1 MAEFNSS
8 KEKLKA
14 VHDLLNNSL
23 EDMFKNNDSFKR
35 FLEVMSRLPNYSINN
50 LALIYGQKPEAS
62 MVQGFQ
68 QWKKIGR
75 YVQKG
80 QKGLYIY
87 APKHK
92 VTKEIIRD
100 KNGDPVKDENGEDKV
115 KATKKLVGF
124 TPVKVFDV
132 SQTGGQ
138 EIPRTQ
144 DFVHAVKTGQK
155 NMDYEKLYKL
165 VKDSIQSNAKV
176 PVNDIVNTD
185 YLEKNPSVKG
195 YYNIPEHYIVVR
207 NDLPIEHKF
216 KTLIHEFAHSQL
228 HSKTSPFK
236 DAPRNEKEIHAESVA
251 FCVSNYYGL
260 DTSHYSVG
268 YIATWAQDLEKA
280 KQGLADIQKMVAGTV
295 KSIDNIIEK
304 HKLEIL
310 IDNVN
315 EKETK
320 QPEGI
325 VKVEDTNISNIQAES
340 LLEIYNQDK
349 QVEQLKDDKEA
360 FTSSVPIATVEH
372 FKESMDISKN
382 DYLPYFELLDKK
394 SMTFFTGQFIQSD
407 SSKEGF
413 ELQIQG
419 GKVVT
424 QQEFEK
430 GDYLITNLLSKGKN
444 INEQTLSFDDQFF
457 IDKND
462 DKYHISVYTSDGNK
476 ENIGSNEDLKVVKSQ
491 YDYMAIDK
499 SYNQI
504 QFANDM
510 MKRVDL
516 IMNREIRN
524 DITNSYSS
532 IDRKSFQEDVNTLNR
547 HFHDVQIPN
556 DRRVVVPMVECL
568 RDNPSINSLNDLQ
581 HTVGQNQEVAKRLGM
596 NERDY
601 DVMLIDAIGRVVDNT
616 IGEIKSNLTT
626 VEQVDEKTLVL
637 TREREKEQS
646 YISALHLAETS
657 SKGKESTEHHYESYL
672 NDKLR
677 HLLEIS
683 KLDSSLTINKCD
695 KVLSKQEVPSY
706 RFNAK
711 DGNGEKDVLIADCNG
726 NFPYFIQKDK
736 GIDLKEI
743 LQNTSGVQVLTLPER
758 ESRVGELLEVS
769 QKKEDVVER

>member
-1 MAEFNSS
+1 MSEFNSS
-8 KEKLKA
+8 TEKLKA
-14 VHDLLNNSL
+14 VHNLLNNSL

-115 KATKKLVGF
+115 QATKKLVGF

-132 SQTGGQ
+132 SQTSGQ

-165 VKDSIQSNAKV
+165 VKDAIQSNANV

-185 YLEKNPSVKG
+185 YLEKHPSVKG
-195 YYNIPEHYIVVR
+195 YYNIPEHYIVIR

-236 DAPRNEKEIHAESVA
+236 DVPRNEKEIHAESVA

-260 DTSHYSVG
+260 DTSDYSIG
-268 YIATWAQDLEKA
+268 YIATWAQNLEKA
-280 KQGLADIQKMVAGTV
+280 KQGLADIQKMVSGTV

-304 HKLEIL
+304 HKLEVL
-310 IDNVN
+310 IDNVS

-320 QPEGI
+320 HPEEI

-340 LLEIYNQDK
+340 LLEIYNQSK
-349 QVEQLKDDKEA
+349 QIEQFKDYKEA
-360 FTSSVPIATVEH
+360 FTSSVPIEYVEH
-372 FKESMDISKN
+372 FKENMDISKN
-382 DYLPYFELLDKK
+382 DYLPYFELIDKK
-394 SMTFFTGQFIQSD
+394 SLTFFTGQFIQNVP
-407 SSKEGF
+407 SKEGF
-413 ELQIQG
+413 ELQIHG
-419 GKVVT
+419 GKVIT

-430 GDYLITNLLSKGKN
+430 GNYLITNLLSKGTN
-444 INEQTLSFDDQFF
+444 INEQTIAFDDQFF

-462 DKYHISVYTSDGNK
+462 GKYHISVYTSGGNK
-476 ENIGSNEDLKVVKSQ
+476 ESIGSNENLKVVKNQ

-516 IMNREIRN
+516 VMNREIRN
-524 DITNSYSS
+524 GLTNSHSL
-532 IDRKSFQEDVNTLNR
+532 IDRKLFQEDVNTLNR
-547 HFHDVQIPN
+547 HFHDVQVPN

-568 RDNPSINSLNDLQ
+568 RNNPSIN
-581 HTVGQNQEVAKRLGM
+581 
-596 NERDY
+596 
-601 DVMLIDAIGRVVDNT
+601 
-616 IGEIKSNLTT
+616 
-626 VEQVDEKTLVL
+626 
-637 TREREKEQS
+637 
-646 YISALHLAETS
+646 
-657 SKGKESTEHHYESYL
+657 
-672 NDKLR
+672 
-677 HLLEIS
+677 
-683 KLDSSLTINKCD
+683 
-695 KVLSKQEVPSY
+695 
-706 RFNAK
+706 
-711 DGNGEKDVLIADCNG
+711 
-726 NFPYFIQKDK
+726 
-736 GIDLKEI
+736 
-743 LQNTSGVQVLTLPER
+743 
-758 ESRVGELLEVS
+758 
-769 QKKEDVVER
+769 

>member
-14 VHDLLNNSL
+14 VEDLLNNSL
-23 EDMFKNNDSFKR
+23 EDLFKNNENFKR
-35 FLEVMSRLPNYSINN
+35 FLEVMSRLPSYSINN
-50 LALIYGQKPEAS
+50 LALIYSQKPEAS
-62 MVQGFQ
+62 MIQGFV
-68 QWKKIGR
+68 QWKKMGR
-75 YVQKG
+75 HIQYG

-92 VTKEIIRD
+92 ITKEIIRD
-100 KNGDPVKDENGEDKV
+100 KNGDPIKDENGKDKV
-115 KATKKLVGF
+115 NVTKKLLGF

-132 SQTGGQ
+132 SQTGGK
-138 EIPRTQ
+138 EIPRAQ

-165 VKDSIQSNAKV
+165 VKDAIQSNAKV
-176 PVNDIVNTD
+176 PVNDSVNTD

-195 YYNIPEHYIVVR
+195 YYNIPEHYIVIR

-228 HSKTSPFK
+228 HSKNSPFK
-236 DAPRNEKEIHAESVA
+236 DVPRSEKEIHAESVA
-251 FCVSNYYGL
+251 FCVSSYYGL
-260 DTSHYSVG
+260 DTSDYSVG
-268 YIATWAQDLEKA
+268 YIATWSKDLEKA
-280 KQGLADIQKMVAGTV
+280 KQGLSDIKKMVAGTV

-310 IDNVN
+310 KDNEN
-315 EKETK
+315 EIKNPAPINK
-320 QPEGI
+320 S
-325 VKVEDTNISNIQAES
+325 EDTNISNNQTES
-340 LLEIYNQDK
+340 LLEIHSHNK
-349 QVEQLKDDKEA
+349 QGEQLNNYKRM
-360 FTSSVPIATVEH
+360 FTSSVPVEFIEH
-372 FKESMDISKN
+372 FKDNMDIFKN
-382 DYLPYFELLDKK
+382 DHLPYFELLDKQ
-394 SMTFFTGQFIQSD
+394 SMTFFTGQFIRAVP
-407 SSKEGF
+407 SKEEY

-419 GKVVT
+419 GKVIT

-430 GDYLITNLLSKGKN
+430 GDYLITNLLSKGTN
-444 INEQTLSFDDQFF
+444 INEQTISFDDQFF
-457 IDKND
+457 IEKND
-462 DKYHISVYTSDGNK
+462 DKYNISVYISDGNK
-476 ENIGSNEDLKVVKSQ
+476 VNIGANEDLNVIKSQ

-499 SYNQI
+499 SHNQI

-524 DITNSYSS
+524 DLTNSYAS
-532 IDRKSFQEDVNTLNR
+532 IDRKLFQEDVNTLNR
-547 HFHDVQIPN
+547 HLHDVQVPN
-556 DRRVVVPMVECL
+556 DKRVVVPMLECL
-568 RDNPSINSLNDLQ
+568 KDNPSINALNVLQ
-581 HTVGQNQEVAKRLGM
+581 NTIGQNQETAKRLGM
-596 NERDY
+596 NEKDY
-601 DVMLIDAIGRVVDNT
+601 DVMLIDAIGRVADNT
-616 IGEIKSNLTT
+616 IGAMKSNFTT
-626 VEQVDEKTLVL
+626 VEQVDEKTIIL
-637 TREREKEQS
+637 TREKDKDQA
-646 YISALHLAETS
+646 YISALNLAEIS

-672 NDKLR
+672 NDRLN

-711 DGNGEKDVLIADCNG
+711 DGNSEKDVLIADCNG

-758 ESRVGELLEVS
+758 ENRVSELLEIS
-769 QKKEDVVER
+769 QKKTVDVVEK

>member
-1 MAEFNSS
+1 MAKFNSS
-8 KEKLKA
+8 NEKLKA
-14 VHDLLNNSL
+14 VEDLLNNSL
-23 EDMFKNNDSFKR
+23 EDLFKNNDNFKR
-35 FLEVMSRLPNYSINN
+35 FLEVMSRLPSYSIKN

-62 MVQGFQ
+62 MIQGFV
-68 QWKKIGR
+68 QWKKMGR
-75 YVQKG
+75 YIQYG
-80 QKGLYIY
+80 QEGLYIY
-87 APKHK
+87 APRHK
-92 VTKEIIRD
+92 ITKEIVRD
-100 KNGDPVKDENGEDKV
+100 KNGDPVKDENGKDKV
-115 KATKKLVGF
+115 NVTKKLLGF

-132 SQTGGQ
+132 SQTGGK
-138 EIPRTQ
+138 EIPRAQ

-165 VKDSIQSNAKV
+165 VKDAIQSNAKV
-176 PVNDIVNTD
+176 PVNDSVNTD

-195 YYNIPEHYIVVR
+195 YYNIPEHYIVIR
-207 NDLPIEHKF
+207 NDLSIEHKF

-228 HSKTSPFK
+228 HSKNSPFK
-236 DAPRNEKEIHAESVA
+236 DVPRNEKEIHAESVA
-251 FCVSNYYGL
+251 FCVSSYYGL
-260 DTSHYSVG
+260 DTSDYSVG
-268 YIATWAQDLEKA
+268 YIATWSKDLEKA
-280 KQGLADIQKMVAGTV
+280 KQGLADIKKMVAGTV

-304 HKLEIL
+304 NKLEIL
-310 IDNVN
+310 IDKVN

-320 QPEGI
+320 YPEGI
-325 VKVEDTNISNIQAES
+325 IKVEDTNISNIQAES
-340 LLEIYNQDK
+340 LLEIYNQSK
-349 QVEQLKDDKEA
+349 QIEQFKDYKEA
-360 FTSSVPIATVEH
+360 FTSSVPKEYVEH
-372 FKESMDISKN
+372 FKENMDMFQN
-382 DYLPYFELLDKK
+382 DYLPYFELLNKR
-394 SMTFFTGQFIQSD
+394 SLTFFTGQFIQSVP
-407 SSKEGF
+407 SKEGF

-462 DKYHISVYTSDGNK
+462 GKYHISVYTSDGNK
-476 ENIGSNEDLKVVKSQ
+476 ENIGFNEDLKVVKSQ

-504 QFANDM
+504 QFTNDM

-524 DITNSYSS
+524 DITNSNAS
-532 IDRKSFQEDVNTLNR
+532 IDRKLFQEDVNTLNR
-547 HFHDVQIPN
+547 HFHDVQVPN
-556 DRRVVVPMVECL
+556 DKKVVVPMVECL
-568 RDNPSINSLNDLQ
+568 RNNPLINSLDVLQ
-581 HTVGQNQEVAKRLGM
+581 QTIGRNQETAKRLGM
-596 NERDY
+596 DERDY
-601 DVMLIDAIGRVVDNT
+601 DVMLIDAIGRVADNT
-616 IGEIKSNLTT
+616 IGAIRSNLTT
-626 VEQVDEKTLVL
+626 VEQVDEKTLIL
-637 TREREKEQS
+637 TREREKDQP

-657 SKGKESTEHHYESYL
+657 SKGKENTEHHYESYL
-672 NDKLR
+672 NDKLS